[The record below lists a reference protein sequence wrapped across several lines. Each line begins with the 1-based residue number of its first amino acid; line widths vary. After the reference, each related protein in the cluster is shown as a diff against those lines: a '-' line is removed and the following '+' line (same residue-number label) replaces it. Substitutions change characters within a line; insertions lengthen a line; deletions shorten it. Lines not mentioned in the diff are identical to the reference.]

1 MITFLSLMTGGSARC
16 LKKSQNSL
24 IFSKVK
30 PRFTTGIQEFLR
42 SIQKQY
48 EIFFQDFPTL
58 WSSLQALKGTFNADD
73 FVFCDFPFP
82 PSSSLSCCCRR
93 MSSLMSNKLIGL
105 RTSGRCESISCFF
118 FFLLKLFRKLPWLA
132 AAVTSFLSSSHLTKE
147 SGKCNLR
154 DLQQQLYTLFI
165 TASQMTMLLI
175 YHFSIEKQEGKKS
188 QHAL

>member
-16 LKKSQNSL
+16 LKKTKKSL
-24 IFSKVK
+24 IFSKWFSK
-30 PRFTTGIQEFLR
+30 WTSEFR
-42 SIQKQY
+42 SILKQLVLKY
-48 EIFFQDFPTL
+48 ETFFQDFPTL

-132 AAVTSFLSSSHLTKE
+132 AAAVTSFLSSSHLTKE

-154 DLQQQLYTLFI
+154 DLQ
-165 TASQMTMLLI
+165 
-175 YHFSIEKQEGKKS
+175 
-188 QHAL
+188 